1 MTDLKME
8 LIKDPVNQVETA
20 IDDIIEDLVNQVE
33 TALNDMFEA
42 MLEEISDTSRWS
54 TDQANSIGSALSS
67 KGSVMFTTLTEVR
80 KLFNL
85 PPSDVE

>member
-8 LIKDPVNQVETA
+8 LIEDLVDQVETA
-20 IDDIIEDLVNQVE
+20 ID
-33 TALNDMFEA
+33 DMFEA
-42 MLEEISDTSRWS
+42 MLEEIEDTSRWS

-67 KGSVMFTTLTEVR
+67 KESEMFTTLIEVR

-85 PPSDVE
+85 LPSDVE